1 MALSRIKTWGA
12 EVLLFTDLNAEFDN
26 LLNNALTLISP
37 WTTNMAAGGY
47 RLTGLGLGAAASP
60 SLQFTGDTDTG
71 IFSSGA
77 NTLDLATAG
86 TSWLTLSSV
95 GILTANG
102 TTGAIRLHNL
112 TTAQK
117 NALTP
122 AAGMMVYDTTLSRV
136 ETYDTAWRGWGS
148 SFDLIGA
155 GTNTTAAMVLGSGA
169 SLTTSGTGTI
179 NAAGTGANALQVAGQ
194 LFTTFVLVVRNNA
207 GTLEHAIGN
216 YITTGATLS
225 GASSFAAA
233 VSGASSTYASLT
245 TSYTNGVKISSDTA
259 AVLDCDTGTQTFAY
273 MCFIERNTTGTT
285 YLVQPIGQ
293 YNLLSIG
300 LYNTAGTAINW
311 NTTTIPSGAYIWV
324 RVIGFVKA

>member
-26 LLNNALTLISP
+26 LINNAMTLLSP

-112 TTAQK
+112 TTAQRD
-117 NALTP
+117 ALTP
-122 AAGMMVYDTTLSRV
+122 AAGMLVYNTSTGAANVYTS
-136 ETYDTAWRGWGS
+136 AWGAIGS
-148 SFDLIGA
+148 SGSGGSQYFRGGVPSNIPGTYYVNYFTIASASTTTETPYYGVSDQYGPTQIVATRSGTVKRLYVYLTAALSGGSTHTYTMRKNGSDQSVTFTIPDGAQSGSDTSNSFSVAAGDLISIKLVI
-155 GTNTTAAMVLGSGA
+155 GT
-169 SLTTSGTGTI
+169 
-179 NAAGTGANALQVAGQ
+179 ANS
-194 LFTTFVLVVRNNA
+194 T
-207 GTLEHAIGN
+207 
-216 YITTGATLS
+216 
-225 GASSFAAA
+225 ASSRQSIAFE
-233 VSGASSTYASLT
+233 
-245 TSYTNGVKISSDTA
+245 
-259 AVLDCDTGTQTFAY
+259 
-273 MCFIERNTTGTT
+273 IE
-285 YLVQPIGQ
+285 
-293 YNLLSIG
+293 
-300 LYNTAGTAINW
+300 
-311 NTTTIPSGAYIWV
+311 
-324 RVIGFVKA
+324 